1 MRPLAGAFLVVG
13 LGSELF
19 GLISQDG
26 SAAIAQVLGFSILTL
41 AMILMLLGTSAI
53 RNLVS

>member
-41 AMILMLLGTSAI
+41 AMILMLLGTRAI

>member
-1 MRPLAGAFLVVG
+1 MQRLAGAFLVVG

-26 SAAIAQVLGFSILTL
+26 LAAIAQVLGFSILTL
-41 AMILMLLGTSAI
+41 AMILMLLGTRAI
-53 RNLVS
+53 RNLVG